1 MRNKFLNM
9 NSKIKLESKNE
20 KEMTLYVYGY
30 IGGWENSA
38 RRILEQLKESKAETI
53 HVHINSGGGS
63 AFDGVA
69 ICNLLKNHKA
79 KIVAYVDGWAA
90 SAASIIA
97 MGADEII
104 MPSNTMMMIHE
115 ASTFAYGNADWF
127 DKVAGDLRKVT
138 KAVSASYKNRFVG
151 TDEELAKMLKK
162 EEWLTAEEALALG
175 FADKITDEI
184 EFEEPIQEDDE
195 PENIKDDL
203 VAKYSKQNN
212 EPPEPKEP
220 VNNISRL
227 FF

>member
-1 MRNKFLNM
+1 M
-9 NSKIKLESKNE
+9 NSRFEIENSAE
-20 KEMTLYVYGY
+20 KEMKLYVYGY

-38 RRILEQLKESKAETI
+38 KGILRQIEQADAKTI

-79 KIVAYVDGWAA
+79 EVIAHIDGWAA

-97 MGADEII
+97 MGADKII

-115 ASTFAYGNADWF
+115 ASTFAYGNADFF

-138 KAVSASYKNRFVG
+138 KSVSATYKNRFVG
-151 TDEELAKMLKK
+151 TDAELEKLLKD
-162 EEWLTAEEALALG
+162 ETWLTADEAKALG
-175 FADKITDEI
+175 FADEISDEI
-184 EFEEPIQEDDE
+184 EFEEPIEDEEE
-195 PENIKDDL
+195 PENIKEDL

-212 EPPEPKEP
+212 KPNQKEP
-220 VNNISRL
+220 EQEPMRNLSRL
-227 FF
+227 FL